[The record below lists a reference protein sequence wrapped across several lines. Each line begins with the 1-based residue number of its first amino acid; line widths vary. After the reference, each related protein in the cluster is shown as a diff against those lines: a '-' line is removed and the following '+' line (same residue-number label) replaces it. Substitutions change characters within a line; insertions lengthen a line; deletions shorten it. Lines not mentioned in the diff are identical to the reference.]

1 MNDNCLFYYQF
12 LLVKLNLKRFS
23 IFYSLHIVHLL
34 WCCSS
39 LNINFVNV
47 FEGVVSVV
55 DWSWSNND
63 WSWLNWGNWGFL
75 GIFFQSSDLDEA
87 TSVGFDVVHVEG
99 NEGSESDSED
109 NSAMSVVSSS
119 VVTVMSV
126 MSVVSVFTMMSVMS
140 VMSVFSMVFSVVL
153 WSLSVFL
160 IILIF
165 IIFLIFFIIIRF
177 LVILLNLFWEVFVVS
192 LKCDNSSCMLL
203 RHTLEHLVVEEIF
216 LEHLVHFHFKLILFV
231 HLLQNSATFLAFNFV
246 SLHDSLCL
254 FGMMVL
260 DDVSGVWSHDVDADN
275 EEEYPGES
283 LGVHSIVAFNKP

>member
-1 MNDNCLFYYQF
+1 
-12 LLVKLNLKRFS
+12 
-23 IFYSLHIVHLL
+23 
-34 WCCSS
+34 
-39 LNINFVNV
+39 
-47 FEGVVSVV
+47 
-55 DWSWSNND
+55 
-63 WSWLNWGNWGFL
+63 LNWGNWGFL

-87 TSVGFDVVHVEG
+87 TSIGFDVVHVEG

-126 MSVVSVFTMMSVMS
+126 FTMMSVMSVMSMFTMMSVMS

-153 WSLSVFL
+153 WSLSVLLIIL

-192 LKCDNSSCMLL
+192 LKCDNSSWMLL
-203 RHTLEHLVVEEIF
+203 WHTLEHLVVEEIF

-246 SLHDSLCL
+246 SLHDCLCL
-254 FGMMVL
+254 FGVMVL
-260 DDVSGVWSHDVDADN
+260 DDVSGV
-275 EEEYPGES
+275 
-283 LGVHSIVAFNKP
+283 

>member
-1 MNDNCLFYYQF
+1 M
-12 LLVKLNLKRFS
+12 
-23 IFYSLHIVHLL
+23 
-34 WCCSS
+34 
-39 LNINFVNV
+39 
-47 FEGVVSVV
+47 
-55 DWSWSNND
+55 
-63 WSWLNWGNWGFL
+63 NWGNLGFL
-75 GIFFQSSDLDEA
+75 GIFFQGSDLDEA

-119 VVTVMSV
+119 VVIVMSV
-126 MSVVSVFTMMSVMS
+126 FIVMSMVSVFTMMSVMS
-140 VMSVFSMVFSVVL
+140 VMSMFSMVFSVVL

-160 IILIF
+160 IIL
-165 IIFLIFFIIIRF
+165 IFLIFFIIIRF

-231 HLLQNSATFLAFNFV
+231 HLLQNSATFLAFNFM

-260 DDVSGVWSHDVDADN
+260 DDVSGV
-275 EEEYPGES
+275 
-283 LGVHSIVAFNKP
+283 